1 MNDPEL
7 DLMLFETGARKP
19 VAPVRRQPT
28 TWAEALVNLKAAAAR
43 GDAGARKAL
52 VALGEA

>member
-7 DLMLFETGARKP
+7 DLIAFETGARKP
-19 VAPVRRQPT
+19 QPRKAQPT

-43 GDAGARKAL
+43 GDAGARKVL
-52 VALGEA
+52 RDMGEA

>member
-7 DLMLFETGARKP
+7 DLIAFETGARTP
-19 VAPVRRQPT
+19 TPRPAQPT